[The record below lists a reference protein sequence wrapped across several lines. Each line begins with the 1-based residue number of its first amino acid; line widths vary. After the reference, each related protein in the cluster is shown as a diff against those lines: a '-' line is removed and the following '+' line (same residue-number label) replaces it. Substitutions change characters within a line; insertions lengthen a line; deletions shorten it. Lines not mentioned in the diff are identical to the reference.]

1 LQELCNLLF
10 ELSNVDR
17 LNILRELKKTP
28 MKLSRV
34 SERFDFTVPET
45 ARNISRLSEA
55 NLIVKDVDGL
65 FHLTPFGEE
74 ALRLL
79 PGFDFLSKHQKYF
92 KTHTLSTLPP
102 EHASN
107 VSALADSK
115 FINSVT
121 ETIYNTENMMR
132 EAQEFIWVI
141 MDQILASALP
151 IIKEAVTRGVE
162 FRKIL
167 PRNAGIPKSILAL
180 SNDPVFEKAARAQ
193 KLESRYLDKVEV
205 AILLS
210 EKEVA
215 AIAFPNLEG
224 KFDFIGFR
232 AESESALKWSKSLF
246 SYYWDRAKR

>member
-1 LQELCNLLF
+1 LF

-92 KTHTLSTLPP
+92 KTHRLSTLPP

-132 EAQEFIWVI
+132 EAQEYIWF
-141 MDQILASALP
+141 MTDQILASALP
-151 IIKEAVTRGVE
+151 ILGEAVTRGVE
-162 FRKIL
+162 IRKIL
-167 PRNAGIPKSILAL
+167 PRNANISESILAL
-180 SNDPVFEKAARAQ
+180 ANDPIFEQAARAH
-193 KLESRYLDKVEV
+193 KFESRYLDKLDVV
-205 AILLS
+205 VLLS
-210 EKEVA
+210 EKEA
-215 AIAFPNLEG
+215 AGICFPNVAG
-224 KFDFIGFR
+224 GFDYLGFR
-232 AESESALKWSKSLF
+232 AKDELTHQWSKSLF
-246 SYYWDRAKR
+246 LHYWNRAKR